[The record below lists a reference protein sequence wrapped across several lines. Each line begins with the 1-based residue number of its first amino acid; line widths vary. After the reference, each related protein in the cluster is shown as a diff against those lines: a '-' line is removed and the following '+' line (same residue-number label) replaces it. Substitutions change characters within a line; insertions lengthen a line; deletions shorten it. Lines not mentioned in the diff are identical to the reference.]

1 VEKEGIARLRV
12 LWTPLGLRFPTFNSV
27 RVEEVSPTM
36 QLFELVLPY
45 TQIAEISLTAFYAC
59 SWTWL
64 IYRAANGKP
73 VGRRCTG

>member
-1 VEKEGIARLRV
+1 
-12 LWTPLGLRFPTFNSV
+12 
-27 RVEEVSPTM
+27 M